1 MRKVKGPGVLV
12 QPTQSNLNILTEQE
26 LEYIYNSNLEK
37 PEGFTDRLTQWS
49 NKVKELYEENK

>member
-1 MRKVKGPGVLV
+1 MKDSVDLA
-12 QPTQSNLNILTEQE
+12 QPTKSNLNILTEQD
-26 LEYIYNSNLEK
+26 LAYIYNSNMEK